1 MQVGWSVLSS
11 STLRVVTELGKS
23 DTNSEKRKKKKLSF
37 TKNKRKKAKV
47 PLKARLE
54 SCKGIWGVSFAF
66 PFWLDNEKRKNKMC

>member
-23 DTNSEKRKKKKLSF
+23 DTNSERRKKEKIIFYKEKEKKE
-37 TKNKRKKAKV
+37 KV

-54 SCKGIWGVSFAF
+54 SRKGIWGVSFAF
-66 PFWLDNEKRKNKMC
+66 PFWLDN